1 MSSSDDDNPVLII
14 GGGAAGLS
22 TAAALAKRG
31 IRATI
36 LDKDDH
42 IGGSWDRR
50 YQCLKLH
57 TIRRFSGLA
66 YYPIP
71 KNLPRYL
78 SKDEYAAYLRD
89 YAKIHG
95 LQISLGD
102 QVKKVKKISGDQGG
116 LKWEVETNHGTR
128 KAKVIII
135 ATGLNAEA
143 NMPRWEG
150 IDEFSGE
157 IFHSSK
163 YTSGVEYIGQK
174 ILVVGL
180 GNSGAEIAADLSIY
194 GARSISV
201 SVRTIPPIVTREMFK
216 ILPVQVFGILLM
228 YAGIPRVIDRIGTI
242 LRRFSIGDLMR
253 YGLGQAEWG
262 AFTARK
268 PAVID
273 AGFVKELKQGR
284 IKIRP
289 EIARF
294 DSTDVFYTDGSKETV
309 DVVIAATGF
318 RTGLEK
324 ILNVPGVIDDIG
336 QPRFRSGC
344 STTLPGLYFIGFNE
358 TVRGQLFEINRE
370 SKQLAVKVDRYLIRS
385 NFRNNKK

>member
-1 MSSSDDDNPVLII
+1 
-14 GGGAAGLS
+14 
-22 TAAALAKRG
+22 
-31 IRATI
+31 
-36 LDKDDH
+36 
-42 IGGSWDRR
+42 
-50 YQCLKLH
+50 
-57 TIRRFSGLA
+57 
-66 YYPIP
+66 
-71 KNLPRYL
+71 
-78 SKDEYAAYLRD
+78 
-89 YAKIHG
+89 
-95 LQISLGD
+95 
-102 QVKKVKKISGDQGG
+102 
-116 LKWEVETNHGTR
+116 
-128 KAKVIII
+128 
-135 ATGLNAEA
+135 
-143 NMPRWEG
+143 
-150 IDEFSGE
+150 
-157 IFHSSK
+157 
-163 YTSGVEYIGQK
+163 
-174 ILVVGL
+174 
-180 GNSGAEIAADLSIY
+180 
-194 GARSISV
+194 
-201 SVRTIPPIVTREMFK
+201 
-216 ILPVQVFGILLM
+216 M

-242 LRRFSIGDLMR
+242 LRRFSIGDLTR

-294 DSTDVFYTDGSKETV
+294 DSRDVFYTDGSKETV

-385 NFRNNKK
+385 NYRNNKK

>member
-1 MSSSDDDNPVLII
+1 MSSSDDDSTVIII

-22 TAAALAKRG
+22 SAAALAKRG
-31 IRATI
+31 IHATI
-36 LDKDDH
+36 LEKDDH
-42 IGGSWDRR
+42 IGGSWERR

-89 YAKIHG
+89 YAQIHR
-95 LQISLGD
+95 LHISLGN
-102 QVKKVKKISGDQGG
+102 QVNMVQENLDDPEG
-116 LKWEVETNHGTR
+116 LRWEVVTSHGAR
-128 KAKVIII
+128 KAKCIII

-143 NMPRWEG
+143 NTPRWEG
-150 IDEFSGE
+150 MDGFSGE
-157 IFHSSK
+157 ILHSSQ
-163 YTSGVEYIGQK
+163 YTNGIEYIRHK
-174 ILVVGL
+174 VLVVGL
-180 GNSGAEIAADLSIY
+180 GNSGAEIAADLSIQ
-194 GARSISV
+194 GVNSISV
-201 SVRTIPPIVTREMFK
+201 SIRTVPPIVTREMFK

-228 YAGIPRVIDRIGTI
+228 HVGIPRVIDRISAS
-242 LRRFSIGDLMR
+242 LRRFSIGNLTP

-262 AFTARK
+262 SFTTRK
-268 PAVID
+268 AAVID
-273 AGFVKELKQGR
+273 VGFVKQLKQGR

-289 EIARF
+289 EIACF
-294 DSTDVFYTDGSKETV
+294 DSTGVIYTDGSKEAV

-324 ILNVPGVIDDIG
+324 IIKVPGVIDDIG

-344 STTLPGLYFIGFNE
+344 PTSVPGLYFIGFNE

-370 SKQLAVKVDRYLIRS
+370 SKQLAVAVDHYLLRS
-385 NFRNNKK
+385 N